1 MRVAVL
7 LSGYLRVYDN
17 ILNFIND
24 EIRKKFDLC
33 DIFLHITKNEKFE
46 DKYDNLIDDDN
57 DIKKIISKI
66 NPISVIYESNHTF
79 TTNTIENSTIN
90 QWIKLYKLNSIKKI
104 HEEIQ
109 NKKYDLVIR
118 LRPDLDIKSKNIF
131 DLKIK
136 KNFVYLPYDSKIDKS
151 KLQNL
156 NDDYI
161 CDAIAFGDS
170 EIMDRYFDVFKNLS
184 NYIVEKSLVSETL
197 LFNHLKK
204 NKIKYKKIDLDY
216 SFVLSKCNVF
226 AICGDSGSGK
236 STLSDILKNYFLDSF
251 SLECDRYH
259 KWERNNENWKSTT
272 HLNPN
277 SNFIEKMKEDVFNLK
292 IGNEIYQVDYNHKT
306 GKFTEK
312 KQISPSNNLIVC
324 GLHTIYDKNIN
335 YLYDLKIFMD
345 PQKELKHKWKI
356 SRDVIERGYNVEKV
370 VESIRKREE
379 DYEKYILPQKNNA
392 DLVVN
397 FYSEKK
403 VDILDYKIK
412 DKLNLRLIV
421 DIGRNVSKV
430 KKILDEKNINFFFE
444 KLDDKY
450 IFEFKEFQDIGD
462 LKFSKGDFYDYI
474 ILFIFN
480 I

>member
-1 MRVAVL
+1 
-7 LSGYLRVYDN
+7 
-17 ILNFIND
+17 
-24 EIRKKFDLC
+24 
-33 DIFLHITKNEKFE
+33 
-46 DKYDNLIDDDN
+46 
-57 DIKKIISKI
+57 
-66 NPISVIYESNHTF
+66 
-79 TTNTIENSTIN
+79 
-90 QWIKLYKLNSIKKI
+90 
-104 HEEIQ
+104 
-109 NKKYDLVIR
+109 
-118 LRPDLDIKSKNIF
+118 
-131 DLKIK
+131 
-136 KNFVYLPYDSKIDKS
+136 
-151 KLQNL
+151 
-156 NDDYI
+156 
-161 CDAIAFGDS
+161 
-170 EIMDRYFDVFKNLS
+170 
-184 NYIVEKSLVSETL
+184 
-197 LFNHLKK
+197 
-204 NKIKYKKIDLDY
+204 
-216 SFVLSKCNVF
+216 
-226 AICGDSGSGK
+226 
-236 STLSDILKNYFLDSF
+236 
-251 SLECDRYH
+251 
-259 KWERNNENWKSTT
+259 
-272 HLNPN
+272 
-277 SNFIEKMKEDVFNLK
+277 MKEDVFNLK

-444 KLDDKY
+444 KLAIQTSRMLRKMRKIKESMTACGVRNTAQMVACACRGTCEERRKNWILRVEENGSVVRGFQVQKY
-450 IFEFKEFQDIGD
+450 KSNN
-462 LKFSKGDFYDYI
+462 FSWSKKKN
-474 ILFIFN
+474 LENESKKN
-480 I
+480 INKKCKINAKRRRT